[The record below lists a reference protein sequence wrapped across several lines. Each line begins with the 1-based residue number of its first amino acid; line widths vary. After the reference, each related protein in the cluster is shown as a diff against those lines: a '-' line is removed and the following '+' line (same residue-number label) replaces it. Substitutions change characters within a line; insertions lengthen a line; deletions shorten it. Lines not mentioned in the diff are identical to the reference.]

1 MQMVNLLQHSTACQL
16 TFQPVNESS
25 PSSMPLFTTCGGG
38 KASNRF
44 LYDWLLAKL
53 SAGTENY
60 FDYLGRQKIQSSR
73 VQSGVRLANRSDLES
88 FFLTSISGVSLIRR
102 KSTPISRGTRRDPE
116 WASALSGSHK
126 HSPPYSTRGSHA

>member
-60 FDYLGRQKIQSSR
+60 FDYRGDKKSSPVASSR
-73 VQSGVRLANRSDLES
+73 ASGSQTA
-88 FFLTSISGVSLIRR
+88 
-102 KSTPISRGTRRDPE
+102 PISRVF
-116 WASALSGSHK
+116 S
-126 HSPPYSTRGSHA
+126 